1 MNTYKIH
8 IGKRIKELVNN
19 STYSVKDIADKM
31 GTSYQNVYRIFGK
44 ESVETKFLF
53 SLAELLE
60 IPVSYFFQ
68 EHVVADTKK
77 MLETIVKDVYEKRQE
92 VIKLLRETTMR
103 GKIAYPEC
111 QQDLE
116 WRNEGFLN
124 RKFTERL
131 FDTLGLGRDGSGIDT
146 DCDCLA
152 CKETSRLIDHLYRC
166 IDEQKASIEMLQ
178 RLLPEKPTQNPE
190 Q

>member
-8 IGKRIKELVNN
+8 IGKRIMELVAG
-19 STYSVKDIADKM
+19 SKYTVKQVAKHLGI
-31 GTSYQNVYRIFGK
+31 SPSNIYRFYER
-44 ESVETKFLF
+44 ESVESKYLV
-53 SLAELLE
+53 SLAQMFE

-77 MLETIVKDVYEKRQE
+77 MFETIVKDAYEKRQE

-178 RLLPEKPTQNPE
+178 RLLPEKPTQNP
-190 Q
+190 